1 VVNDTPPPKSRR
13 PSLLVE
19 FGIRVCV
26 WLLLIGYA
34 VFAYV
39 VGPQIEKWVLDR
51 GMQVPGG
58 LILAFRTSH
67 LVNVY
72 FILFALLVIIDG
84 VGSLVIALTRVAYSV
99 SRTWSRLMWV
109 PPLFLH
115 ATILGGALI
124 GAFQV
129 LAEFGFR

>member
-1 VVNDTPPPKSRR
+1 VVNDTSPPKSRR
-13 PSLLVE
+13 PSLLMG

-34 VFAYV
+34 AFTYF
-39 VGPQIEKWVLDR
+39 VGPQIEKWLLDR
-51 GMQVPGG
+51 GMQVSGG
-58 LILAFRTSH
+58 VILAFRTSH

-72 FILFALLVIIDG
+72 FILFAMLVIIDG
-84 VGSLVIALTRVAYSV
+84 VGSLVVALTRVAYSV

-109 PPLFLH
+109 PSLCLH
-115 ATILGGALI
+115 ATILGGALF

-129 LAEFGFR
+129 LAELALR